1 MDKLGQAEGEGGGVG
16 LTAAIRSIKQTEQK
30 KKTLQASHAWQLSP
44 TVAQHQTSR

>member
-30 KKTLQASHAWQLSP
+30 KHYKRVMHGNYLPQ
-44 TVAQHQTSR
+44 